1 MDAHYMSARVR
12 WFSRKKNPNHFGQNY
27 IFMGEWNMKEIMKKK
42 KISLAQNLDL
52 PRKPIIP
59 NLQIGN
65 KIAMIRLGNYFAF
78 MFQSILV
85 GIK

>member
-1 MDAHYMSARVR
+1 MI
-12 WFSRKKNPNHFGQNY
+12 FEKKNPNLFGQNY
-27 IFMGEWNMKEIMKKK
+27 ISMGEWNMKEIMEMRPEK

-52 PRKPIIP
+52 PWKPIIP